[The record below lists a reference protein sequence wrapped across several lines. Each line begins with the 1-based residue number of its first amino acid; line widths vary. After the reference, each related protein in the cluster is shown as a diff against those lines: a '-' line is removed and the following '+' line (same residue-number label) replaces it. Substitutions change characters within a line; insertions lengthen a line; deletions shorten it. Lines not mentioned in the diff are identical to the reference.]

1 MKKIILIIIILLFIN
16 VYAYGS
22 TGYTNI
28 SNIPL
33 YNNPNL
39 DSEIKQNLKMNSK
52 VEILENNNEWC
63 KVKTEKELTGWIE
76 KYFITVPSEK
86 YVTNNTEYNINIRT
100 SPTTGSKLVG
110 QLLPNA
116 KATYI
121 DTYHS
126 WHIIRYKDNE
136 YYIASWL
143 TDIEYKKSEKIYLLY
158 DKINIRSSASLSSK
172 VVAHG
177 NKNDAFDVIGEE
189 NGWYKIILDDKSYGY
204 VAGWLITHD
213 INIHKEEQKTYKKT
227 TDSLNLRTGASTLHK
242 KITTLKKGETV
253 RVVASDNGWDKLITQ
268 NGYVGWC
275 NNYYL
280 EKILPLSG
288 KVILLDPGH
297 GGHDPGATSFSGKF
311 EKHINLDVANNLKEI
326 LNKAGASVYM
336 TRTNDT
342 YISNKERGKLADKL
356 GADILLSIHHNSL
369 NNSNYF
375 GLSTYY
381 NTIKYKEPTFGY
393 NLAEAVYLNAITIN
407 GVYRDGILDRN
418 FEVLRET
425 NTPAALIEIGFM
437 SNPKEEMNIHN
448 NSFQNIMAEKI
459 ADGIIDY
466 FIKN

>member
-1 MKKIILIIIILLFIN
+1 
-16 VYAYGS
+16 
-22 TGYTNI
+22 
-28 SNIPL
+28 
-33 YNNPNL
+33 
-39 DSEIKQNLKMNSK
+39 
-52 VEILENNNEWC
+52 
-63 KVKTEKELTGWIE
+63 
-76 KYFITVPSEK
+76 
-86 YVTNNTEYNINIRT
+86 
-100 SPTTGSKLVG
+100 VG

-466 FIKN
+466 FLKK

>member
-143 TDIEYKKSEKIYLLY
+143 TDIE
-158 DKINIRSSASLSSK
+158 
-172 VVAHG
+172 
-177 NKNDAFDVIGEE
+177 
-189 NGWYKIILDDKSYGY
+189 
-204 VAGWLITHD
+204 
-213 INIHKEEQKTYKKT
+213 
-227 TDSLNLRTGASTLHK
+227 
-242 KITTLKKGETV
+242 
-253 RVVASDNGWDKLITQ
+253 
-268 NGYVGWC
+268 
-275 NNYYL
+275 
-280 EKILPLSG
+280 
-288 KVILLDPGH
+288 
-297 GGHDPGATSFSGKF
+297 
-311 EKHINLDVANNLKEI
+311 
-326 LNKAGASVYM
+326 
-336 TRTNDT
+336 
-342 YISNKERGKLADKL
+342 
-356 GADILLSIHHNSL
+356 
-369 NNSNYF
+369 
-375 GLSTYY
+375 
-381 NTIKYKEPTFGY
+381 
-393 NLAEAVYLNAITIN
+393 
-407 GVYRDGILDRN
+407 
-418 FEVLRET
+418 
-425 NTPAALIEIGFM
+425 
-437 SNPKEEMNIHN
+437 
-448 NSFQNIMAEKI
+448 
-459 ADGIIDY
+459 
-466 FIKN
+466 